1 MEKTIIAQAVADS
14 FNAGAMFARSEI
26 DAAES
31 LEVFA
36 RAVGENPT
44 YEVWQAERINFVNGY
59 VSIKPHAKGDSAD
72 KAFQRFKD
80 RVVERFAIVVPK
92 STSEAAIKKAAERKA
107 ADEKL
112 LAEYQD
118 ATPTLLRAQ
127 LEAAYKSLVDNP
139 TSKVAKAQAKKVEK
153 VLKLKTRESD
163 KAERDELKG
172 LKDSIREALKVC
184 DDTDKLEAA
193 LAALK

>member
-1 MEKTIIAQAVADS
+1 MDKTIIAQAVADS

-44 YEVWQAERINFVNGY
+44 YEVWQTERINFVNGY
-59 VSIKPHAKGDSAD
+59 VSIKPQAKGDAAD

-107 ADEKL
+107 ADDKL
-112 LAEYQD
+112 LAEFQD
-118 ATPTLLRAQ
+118 VPPTLLRAQ
-127 LEAAYKSLVDNP
+127 LEAAYQSLAKNP
-139 TSKVAKAQAKKVEK
+139 TSKVAKAQVKKVEK
-153 VLKLKTRESD
+153 AFRLKTRESD
-163 KAERDELKG
+163 KAEREELKG
-172 LKDSIREALKVC
+172 IKDALREAIKAC
-184 DDTDKLEAA
+184 DDIDRLEAA
-193 LAALK
+193 LDALK

>member
-1 MEKTIIAQAVADS
+1 MDKTIIAQAVADS

-80 RVVERFAIVVPK
+80 RVVEKFAIVVPK
-92 STSEAAIKKAAERKA
+92 STNEAAIKKAAERKA
-107 ADEKL
+107 ADDKL

-118 ATPTLLRAQ
+118 VPPTLLRAQ
-127 LEAAYKSLVDNP
+127 LEAAYQSLAKDP
-139 TSKVAKAQAKKVEK
+139 TSKVAKAVAKKVEK
-153 VLKLKTRESD
+153 ALKLKTRESD
-163 KAERDELKG
+163 KAEREEVKAIKDE
-172 LKDSIREALKVC
+172 IREALKAC
-184 DDTDKLEAA
+184 DDTEKLEAA

>member
-1 MEKTIIAQAVADS
+1 MSDT
-14 FNAGAMFARSEI
+14 FNAGVMFARSEI

-31 LEVFA
+31 FEVFA
-36 RAVGENPT
+36 RAVGTTPT

-80 RVVERFAIVVPK
+80 RVVQAFEIVVP
-92 STSEAAIKKAAERKA
+92 TSDNAAAIKKAAERKA
-107 ADEKL
+107 ANEKL

-118 ATPTLLRAQ
+118 VPPTLLRAQ
-127 LEAAYKSLVDNP
+127 LEAAYQALAKDP

-153 VLKLKTRESD
+153 ALKLKTSESD
-163 KAERDELKG
+163 KAERSEVKA
-172 LKDSIREALKVC
+172 LKDSIREALKAC
-184 DDTDKLEAA
+184 DDTEKLEAA
-193 LAALK
+193 LDALK

>member
-1 MEKTIIAQAVADS
+1 MDKTIIAQAVTDS

-31 LEVFA
+31 FEVFA
-36 RAVGENPT
+36 RAVGTNPT
-44 YEVWQAERINFVNGY
+44 YETWNAERINFTNGY

-80 RVVERFAIVVPK
+80 RVVQAFEIVVPK
-92 STSEAAIKKAAERKA
+92 STNEAAIKKAAERKA

-118 ATPTLLRAQ
+118 VTPTLLRAQ
-127 LEAAYKSLVDNP
+127 LEAAYQSLAKDP
-139 TSKVAKAQAKKVEK
+139 TSRVAKAQAKKVEK
-153 VLKLKTRESD
+153 ALKLKTSESD
-163 KAERDELKG
+163 KAERSEVKA
-172 LKDSIREALKVC
+172 LKDAIREALKAC
-184 DDTDKLEAA
+184 DDTEKLELV
-193 LAALK
+193 LATLK